1 MARAVQSLLFA
12 CLFCLLLPPAAAD
25 PLAGPKSRAEVRRE
39 ATALAELGRRLFA
52 DPALSAS
59 GTLSCASC
67 HDPKRAFGPPN
78 QRAVQL
84 GGSDMR
90 QAGVRA
96 VPSLRYLQVTPS
108 FTEHFFESEDEAD
121 ESIDNGPSGGLTWD
135 GRADRGAE
143 QAQLPLLSPLEMA
156 NASPDAVV
164 SKALGRGYGS
174 DLARIFGAALLADR
188 ATVFK
193 AILKAFEVYEQDRE
207 SFYPYSSKYDGYLA
221 GKVALSAQEAR
232 GLALFDDPGKG
243 NCAACHVS
251 KRGGDGTP
259 PQFTD
264 YGLIALAVPRN
275 AEIPANADPAY
286 HDLGLCGPYR
296 TDLADHPDY
305 CGLFKTPS
313 LRNVA
318 LRGSFFHNG
327 VFHDLREAVAFYATR
342 DTDPGRWYPRR
353 ADGRIARYDD
363 LPARYWAN
371 IDPTAPLDRIQDEA
385 PALNPAEID
394 DIVAFLRTLT
404 DADMRDAAPVSRAAA
419 GD

>member
-1 MARAVQSLLFA
+1 MQRVLFA
-12 CLFCLLLPPAAAD
+12 CLFCLLLLLAQAAAD
-25 PLAGPKSRAEVRRE
+25 PLAGPQSREEVRRQ
-39 ATALAELGRRLFA
+39 ATALADLGRRLFA

-78 QRAVQL
+78 ARAVQL

-96 VPSLRYLQVTPS
+96 VPSLRYLQATPS
-108 FTEHFFESEDEAD
+108 FTEHFFDSEDEAD
-121 ESIDNGPSGGLTWD
+121 ESIDNGPTGGLTWD

-156 NASPDAVV
+156 NESPDAVV
-164 SKALGRGYGS
+164 TKALRRGYGS
-174 DLARIFGAALLADR
+174 DLARIFGEAVLADR
-188 ATVFK
+188 ATLFK
-193 AILKAFEVYEQDRE
+193 TILKALETYEQDPE
-207 SFYPYSSKYDGYLA
+207 SFYPYSSKYDDYLA
-221 GKVALSAQEAR
+221 AKVELSPQEAR
-232 GLALFDDPGKG
+232 GLELFNDPDKG
-243 NCAACHVS
+243 NCMECHVS

-275 AEIPANADPAY
+275 PEIPANADLAY

-296 TDLADHPDY
+296 TDLADNPEY

-327 VFHDLREAVAFYATR
+327 VFHDLRQAVEFYATR
-342 DTDPGRWYPRR
+342 DTDSGRWYPRR
-353 ADGRIARYDD
+353 EDGRIARYDD
-363 LPARYWAN
+363 LPAEYWAN
-371 IDPTAPLDRIQDEA
+371 IDPNGPLDRTQDEA

-404 DADMRDAAPVSRAAA
+404 DTDMRDGAPVSRADAQ
-419 GD
+419 D